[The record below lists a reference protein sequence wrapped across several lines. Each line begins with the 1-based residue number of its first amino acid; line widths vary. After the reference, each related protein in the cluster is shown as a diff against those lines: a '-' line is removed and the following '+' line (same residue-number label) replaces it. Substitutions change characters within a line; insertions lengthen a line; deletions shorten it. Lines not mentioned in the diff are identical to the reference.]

1 MRGEK
6 KHVKQTAKRRRYRG
20 GYGPGAGPVGYP
32 WSSKPENWPGVL
44 AANGADTEG
53 ATMSNFYPLSK
64 YGIAV
69 GGVDPAVPEVQ
80 FGGKRK
86 VRKAKKSSKKSINA
100 KAKANAKASSK
111 TAKKQHRKRGGKK
124 SQHNRAKRH
133 MRGGFLPQELL
144 NFGRNVKY
152 GIHGVINDFMGYK
165 PPVNPSPLD
174 QPINGNY
181 KVIEPVPINLGKSYR
196 LAGATVAEI

>member
-1 MRGEK
+1 MRGQK
-6 KHVKQTAKRRRYRG
+6 KHVKQTAKRRRYHG
-20 GYGPGAGPVGYP
+20 GYGPGSGPVGYP
-32 WSSKPENWPGVL
+32 WSGKPENWPGVL

-64 YGIAV
+64 YGVAV

-86 VRKAKKSSKKSINA
+86 MRKARKSSKKHMRNMRA
-100 KAKANAKASSK
+100 KAAVKA
-111 TAKKQHRKRGGKK
+111 TKKHQKRGGKK
-124 SQHNRAKRH
+124 SRHNRSKRH
-133 MRGGFLPQELL
+133 MKGGFLPQELL